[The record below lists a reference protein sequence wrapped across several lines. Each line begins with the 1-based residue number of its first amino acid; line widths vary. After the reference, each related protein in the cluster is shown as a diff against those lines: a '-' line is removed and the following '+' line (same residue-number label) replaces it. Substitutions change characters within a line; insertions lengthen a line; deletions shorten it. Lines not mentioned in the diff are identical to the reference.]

1 MGAYG
6 AMFNKPTLLFG
17 SAPSPQR
24 QHPHNL
30 SPQSHT
36 AEGMDS
42 ETAAQAGEE
51 GQGTHCK
58 GKGEP
63 KECHGYQEDQQA
75 RT

>member
-1 MGAYG
+1 
-6 AMFNKPTLLFG
+6 
-17 SAPSPQR
+17 
-24 QHPHNL
+24 
-30 SPQSHT
+30 
-36 AEGMDS
+36 MDS